1 MADWSYTPG
10 GQVLKKTNFEK
21 VLRPVE
27 AAESLPPVCYVDEVL
42 FEREMA
48 RGFRG
53 GWVSV
58 GRVDNLVVP
67 GDYLAL
73 DVGGT
78 PLVLLLD
85 SSHQLRAF
93 ANTCR
98 HRGMRLLPLG
108 RGRCERIVCPFHA
121 WTYGLDGALLTAPRM
136 DGAVDFCNA
145 DYGLVAVPAASR
157 AGFAFVNVDG
167 AAAPIDTWLGDF
179 EAVHRPWRL
188 DDLIT
193 ASSREF
199 EVRCNWKIFLEVF
212 NEYYHLQKVHPGT
225 FSVYYASPDPLDKV
239 AGNFSTQFGEHRG
252 VSSTGKVDDGT
263 QPLPPLPGLSGR
275 NLLGTRYSW
284 VYPNLTFAAS
294 IDAVWIFEAMPLAP
308 ALTRVNMTVC
318 FPQASVEQPDFA
330 TKLSAYE
337 RRMEAGLAEDISVIE
352 TQQRG
357 LSSSLARAGRYSPL
371 YEPSVHAFHRW
382 IAQLL
387 SKPNDGCELG
397 QK

>member
-1 MADWSYTPG
+1 M
-10 GQVLKKTNFEK
+10 LKKTSFEK

-27 AAESLPPVCYVDEVL
+27 AAESLPPVCYVDETL
-42 FEREMA
+42 FEREMDQA
-48 RGFRG
+48 FRG

-58 GRVDNLVVP
+58 GRLDNLVVP

-85 SSHQLRAF
+85 SSSQLRAF

-98 HRGMRLLPLG
+98 HRGTQLLPPG

-136 DGAVDFCNA
+136 DAAVDFCNA
-145 DYGLVAVPAASR
+145 DYGLVSVPAASR

-167 AAAPIDTWLGDF
+167 AASSIDSWLGDF
-179 EAVHRPWRL
+179 EAIHSPWRL
-188 DDLIT
+188 GDLIT
-193 ASSREF
+193 ASTREI

-212 NEYYHLQKVHPGT
+212 NEYYHLQKVHPRT
-225 FSVYYASPDPLDKV
+225 FSVYYASPDALDEV

-252 VSSTGKVDDGT
+252 VSSTGKMDDGIG
-263 QPLPPLPGLSGR
+263 PLPPLPGLSGR
-275 NLLGTRYSW
+275 NLSGTRYSW

-294 IDAVWIFEAMPLAP
+294 IDAVWIFEAIPLEP

-337 RRMEAGLAEDISVIE
+337 RRMEAGLAEDIPVIE

-387 SKPNDGCELG
+387 SEPNDGDESG
-397 QK
+397 QR

>member
-1 MADWSYTPG
+1 
-10 GQVLKKTNFEK
+10 VLNKTDFEK

-42 FEREMA
+42 FGKEMA

-58 GRVDNLVVP
+58 GRLDNLVVP

-78 PLVLLLD
+78 PLLLLLD
-85 SSHQLRAF
+85 SSYQLRAF

-98 HRGMRLLPLG
+98 HRGMRLLPPG

-239 AGNFSTQFGEHRG
+239 TGNFSTQFGEHRG

-318 FPQASVEQPDFA
+318 FPQASVEQADFA

-337 RRMEAGLAEDISVIE
+337 RRMEAGLAEDIPVIE
-352 TQQRG
+352 TQQQG

-387 SKPNDGCELG
+387 SKPDDGCEIG
-397 QK
+397 QR

>member
-1 MADWSYTPG
+1 M
-10 GQVLKKTNFEK
+10 LNKTDFEK

-27 AAESLPPVCYVDEVL
+27 TAESLPPVCYVDEVL

-58 GRVDNLVVP
+58 GRLDNLVVP

-73 DVGGT
+73 DVGAT
-78 PLVLLLD
+78 PLLLLLD

-98 HRGMRLLPLG
+98 HRGMRLLPPG

-167 AAAPIDTWLGDF
+167 AAAPIDAWLGDF

-239 AGNFSTQFGEHRG
+239 TGNFSTQFGEHRG

-318 FPQASVEQPDFA
+318 FPQASVEQADFA

-337 RRMEAGLAEDISVIE
+337 RRMEAGLAEDIPVIE
-352 TQQRG
+352 TQQQG

-387 SKPNDGCELG
+387 SKPDDGCEIG
-397 QK
+397 QR

>member
-1 MADWSYTPG
+1 MLNKAD
-10 GQVLKKTNFEK
+10 FEK

-27 AAESLPPVCYVDEVL
+27 MAESLPPVCYVDETL
-42 FEREMA
+42 FDREMDQA
-48 RGFRG
+48 FRG

-58 GRVDNLVVP
+58 GRLDDLVVP

-73 DVGGT
+73 DVGDT

-98 HRGMRLLPLG
+98 HRGTQLLPPG
-108 RGRCERIVCPFHA
+108 RGRCKRIVCPFHA
-121 WTYGLDGALLTAPRM
+121 WTYGLDGALLAAPRM
-136 DGAVDFCNA
+136 DDAVDFCHA

-167 AAAPIDTWLGDF
+167 TAPPIDTWLGDF
-179 EAVHRPWRL
+179 EAVHSPWRL
-188 DDLIT
+188 GDLIT
-193 ASSREF
+193 ASTREF

-212 NEYYHLQKVHPGT
+212 NEYYHLQKVHPST

-263 QPLPPLPGLSGR
+263 GPLPPLPGLSGR
-275 NLLGTRYSW
+275 NLRGTRYSW
-284 VYPNLTFAAS
+284 VFPNLTFAAS
-294 IDAVWIFEAMPLAP
+294 IDAVWIFEAIPLTP

-318 FPQASVEQPDFA
+318 FPQASVEQADFA

-337 RRMEAGLAEDISVIE
+337 RRMEAGLAEDIPVIE
-352 TQQRG
+352 TQQLG
-357 LSSSLARAGRYSPL
+357 LSSSLARAGRYSPG

-387 SKPNDGCELG
+387 SESDDG
-397 QK
+397 

>member
-1 MADWSYTPG
+1 M
-10 GQVLKKTNFEK
+10 LNKTDFEK

-27 AAESLPPVCYVDEVL
+27 TAESLPPVCYVDEVL

-58 GRVDNLVVP
+58 GRLDNLVVP

-73 DVGGT
+73 DVGAT
-78 PLVLLLD
+78 PLLLLLD

-98 HRGMRLLPLG
+98 HRGMRLLPPG

-136 DGAVDFCNA
+136 DGAVDFCNT

-318 FPQASVEQPDFA
+318 FPQASVEQADFA

-352 TQQRG
+352 
-357 LSSSLARAGRYSPL
+357 
-371 YEPSVHAFHRW
+371 
-382 IAQLL
+382 
-387 SKPNDGCELG
+387 
-397 QK
+397 

>member
-1 MADWSYTPG
+1 MKLYPG

-27 AAESLPPVCYVDEVL
+27 AAESLPPVCYVDETL
-42 FEREMA
+42 FEREMDQA
-48 RGFRG
+48 FRG

-58 GRVDNLVVP
+58 GRLDDLVVP

-85 SSHQLRAF
+85 SSSQLRAF

-98 HRGMRLLPLG
+98 HRGTQLLPPG

-136 DGAVDFCNA
+136 DAAVDFCNA

-167 AAAPIDTWLGDF
+167 TAPPIDSWLGDF

-188 DDLIT
+188 GDLIT
-193 ASSREF
+193 ASTREF

-212 NEYYHLQKVHPGT
+212 NEYYHLQKVHPRT

-252 VSSTGKVDDGT
+252 VSSTGKMDDGT
-263 QPLPPLPGLSGR
+263 GPLPPLPGLSGR
-275 NLLGTRYSW
+275 NLSGTRYSW

-294 IDAVWIFEAMPLAP
+294 IDAVWIFEAMPLEP

-337 RRMEAGLAEDISVIE
+337 RRMEAGLAEDIPVIE

-387 SKPNDGCELG
+387 SEPNDGYESG
-397 QK
+397 QR

>member
-1 MADWSYTPG
+1 M
-10 GQVLKKTNFEK
+10 LNKTDFEK

-27 AAESLPPVCYVDEVL
+27 TAESLPPVCYVDEVL

-58 GRVDNLVVP
+58 GRLDNLVVP

-85 SSHQLRAF
+85 SLHQLRAF

-98 HRGMRLLPLG
+98 HRGMRLLPPG

-136 DGAVDFCNA
+136 DGAVDFCNT

-167 AAAPIDTWLGDF
+167 AAAPIDAWLGDF

-239 AGNFSTQFGEHRG
+239 TGNFSTQFGEHRG

-318 FPQASVEQPDFA
+318 FPQASVEQADFA

-337 RRMEAGLAEDISVIE
+337 RRMEAGLAEDIPVIE
-352 TQQRG
+352 TQQQG

-387 SKPNDGCELG
+387 SKPDDGCEIS
-397 QK
+397 QR

>member
-1 MADWSYTPG
+1 M
-10 GQVLKKTNFEK
+10 LNKTDFEK

-188 DDLIT
+188 GDLIT

-199 EVRCNWKIFLEVF
+199 EVRCNWKIFLEVI

-294 IDAVWIFEAMPLAP
+294 IDAVWIFEAMPLSP

-318 FPQASVEQPDFA
+318 FPQSSVEQADFA

-371 YEPSVHAFHRW
+371 YEPRVHAFHCW

-387 SKPNDGCELG
+387 SQPNEG
-397 QK
+397 

>member
-1 MADWSYTPG
+1 M
-10 GQVLKKTNFEK
+10 LNKTDFEK

-27 AAESLPPVCYVDEVL
+27 TAESLPPVCYVDEVL

-58 GRVDNLVVP
+58 GRLDNLVVP

-73 DVGGT
+73 DVGAT
-78 PLVLLLD
+78 PLLLLLD

-98 HRGMRLLPLG
+98 HRGMRLLPPG

-167 AAAPIDTWLGDF
+167 AAAPIDAWLGDF

-193 ASSREF
+193 VSSREF

-239 AGNFSTQFGEHRG
+239 TGNFSTQFGEHRG

-294 IDAVWIFEAMPLAP
+294 IAAVWIFEAMPLAP

-318 FPQASVEQPDFA
+318 FPQASVEQADFA

-337 RRMEAGLAEDISVIE
+337 RRMEAGLAEDIPVIE
-352 TQQRG
+352 TQQQG

-387 SKPNDGCELG
+387 SKPDDGCEIG
-397 QK
+397 QR

>member
-1 MADWSYTPG
+1 M
-10 GQVLKKTNFEK
+10 LNKTDFEK

-27 AAESLPPVCYVDEVL
+27 TAESLPPVCYVDEVL

-58 GRVDNLVVP
+58 GRLDNLVVP

-73 DVGGT
+73 DVGAT
-78 PLVLLLD
+78 PLLLLLD

-98 HRGMRLLPLG
+98 HRGMRLLPPG

-136 DGAVDFCNA
+136 DGAVDFCNT

-167 AAAPIDTWLGDF
+167 AAAPIDAWLGDF

-225 FSVYYASPDPLDKV
+225 FSVYYASPDPLDKGT
-239 AGNFSTQFGEHRG
+239 GNFSTQFGEHRG

-284 VYPNLTFAAS
+284 VYPNLPFAAS

-318 FPQASVEQPDFA
+318 FPQASVEQADFA

-337 RRMEAGLAEDISVIE
+337 RRMEAGLAEDIPVIE
-352 TQQRG
+352 TQQQG

-387 SKPNDGCELG
+387 SKPDDGCEIG
-397 QK
+397 QR

>member
-1 MADWSYTPG
+1 M
-10 GQVLKKTNFEK
+10 LNKTDFEK

-58 GRVDNLVVP
+58 GRLDNLVVP

-78 PLVLLLD
+78 PLLLLLD

-98 HRGMRLLPLG
+98 HRGMRLLPPG

-167 AAAPIDTWLGDF
+167 AAAPIDAWLGDF

-239 AGNFSTQFGEHRG
+239 TGNFSTQFGEHRG

-318 FPQASVEQPDFA
+318 FPQASVEQADFA

-337 RRMEAGLAEDISVIE
+337 RRMEAGLAEDIPVIE
-352 TQQRG
+352 TQQQG

-387 SKPNDGCELG
+387 SKPDDGCEIG
-397 QK
+397 QR

>member
-1 MADWSYTPG
+1 M
-10 GQVLKKTNFEK
+10 LNKTDFEK

-145 DYGLVAVPAASR
+145 DYGLVAVPAASG

-167 AAAPIDTWLGDF
+167 AAAPIDAWLGDF

-225 FSVYYASPDPLDKV
+225 FSVYYASPDPLDNV

-263 QPLPPLPGLSGR
+263 EPLPPLPELSGR

-318 FPQASVEQPDFA
+318 FPQASVEQADFA

>member
-1 MADWSYTPG
+1 
-10 GQVLKKTNFEK
+10 VLNKTDFEK

-27 AAESLPPVCYVDEVL
+27 TAESLPPVCYVDEVL

-58 GRVDNLVVP
+58 GRLDNLVVP

-73 DVGGT
+73 DVGAT
-78 PLVLLLD
+78 PLLLLLD

-98 HRGMRLLPLG
+98 HRGMRLLPPG

-167 AAAPIDTWLGDF
+167 AAAPIDAWLGDF

-239 AGNFSTQFGEHRG
+239 TGNFSTQFGEHRG

-318 FPQASVEQPDFA
+318 FPQASVEQADFA

-337 RRMEAGLAEDISVIE
+337 RRMEAGLAEDIPVIE
-352 TQQRG
+352 TQQQG

-387 SKPNDGCELG
+387 SKPDDGCEIG
-397 QK
+397 QR

>member
-1 MADWSYTPG
+1 M
-10 GQVLKKTNFEK
+10 
-21 VLRPVE
+21 LRPVE
-27 AAESLPPVCYVDEVL
+27 TAESLPPVCYVDEVL

-58 GRVDNLVVP
+58 GRLDNLVVP

-73 DVGGT
+73 DVGAT
-78 PLVLLLD
+78 PLLLLLD

-98 HRGMRLLPLG
+98 HRGMRLLPPG
-108 RGRCERIVCPFHA
+108 RGRCERIVCPCHA
-121 WTYGLDGALLTAPRM
+121 WTYGRDGALLTAPRM
-136 DGAVDFCNA
+136 DGAVDFCNT

-167 AAAPIDTWLGDF
+167 AAAPIDAWLGDF

-239 AGNFSTQFGEHRG
+239 TGNFSTQFGEHRG

-294 IDAVWIFEAMPLAP
+294 IDTVWIFEAMPLAP

-318 FPQASVEQPDFA
+318 FPQASVEQADFA

-337 RRMEAGLAEDISVIE
+337 RRMEAGLAEDIPVIE
-352 TQQRG
+352 TQQQG

-387 SKPNDGCELG
+387 SKPDDGCEIG
-397 QK
+397 QR

>member
-1 MADWSYTPG
+1 MD
-10 GQVLKKTNFEK
+10 
-21 VLRPVE
+21 
-27 AAESLPPVCYVDEVL
+27 
-42 FEREMA
+42 

-58 GRVDNLVVP
+58 GRLDDLVIP

-85 SSHQLRAF
+85 SSRQLRAF

-98 HRGMRLLPLG
+98 HRGTRLLPPG

-121 WTYGLDGALLTAPRM
+121 WTYGLDGVLLTAPRM
-136 DGAVDFCNA
+136 DAAVDFCNA
-145 DYGLVAVPAASR
+145 DYGLVSVPVASR

-167 AAAPIDTWLGDF
+167 TASSIDTWLGDF

-188 DDLIT
+188 GDLIT
-193 ASSREF
+193 ASTRAL

-252 VSSTGKVDDGT
+252 VSSTGKVDDGIG
-263 QPLPPLPGLSGR
+263 PLPPLPGLSGR

-294 IDAVWIFEAMPLAP
+294 VDALWIFEAMPLAP

-318 FPQASVEQPDFA
+318 FPQASVEQADFA
-330 TKLSAYE
+330 TKLGAYE
-337 RRMEAGLAEDISVIE
+337 RRMEAGLAEDIPVIE
-352 TQQRG
+352 MQQRG
-357 LSSSLARAGRYSPL
+357 LSSSLARAGRYSPG

-387 SKPNDGCELG
+387 SEPNDGDESG
-397 QK
+397 QR

>member
-1 MADWSYTPG
+1 
-10 GQVLKKTNFEK
+10 VLNKTDFEK

-193 ASSREF
+193 ASTREF

-318 FPQASVEQPDFA
+318 FPQASVEQPEFA
-330 TKLSAYE
+330 TKLSTYE
-337 RRMEAGLAEDISVIE
+337 RRMEAGLAEDIPVIE
-352 TQQRG
+352 MQQRG
-357 LSSSLARAGRYSPL
+357 LSSSLARAGRYAPG

-387 SKPNDGCELG
+387 SEPNDDGESG
-397 QK
+397 QR

>member
-1 MADWSYTPG
+1 M
-10 GQVLKKTNFEK
+10 
-21 VLRPVE
+21 
-27 AAESLPPVCYVDEVL
+27 PP
-42 FEREMA
+42 
-48 RGFRG
+48 
-53 GWVSV
+53 
-58 GRVDNLVVP
+58 
-67 GDYLAL
+67 
-73 DVGGT
+73 
-78 PLVLLLD
+78 
-85 SSHQLRAF
+85 
-93 ANTCR
+93 
-98 HRGMRLLPLG
+98 G

-145 DYGLVAVPAASR
+145 DHGLVAVPAASR

-188 DDLIT
+188 GDLIT

-318 FPQASVEQPDFA
+318 FPQASVEQADFA

-337 RRMEAGLAEDISVIE
+337 RRMEAGLAEDIPVIE
-352 TQQRG
+352 TQQQG

-397 QK
+397 QR